1 MEVICSF
8 SKKGPSGHHHMGM
21 GQNPI
26 PLVNIKIAGKWM
38 FIRLKMVC
46 IGIDPYPYL
55 LFVLA
60 LLSSRLLPL
69 AFFRAILSTSSLILK
84 YIISFIYILDR
95 VQLVLA
101 KISLSQQNM
110 AVEKIT
116 LCKYI
121 RDFGFRASR

>member
-1 MEVICSF
+1 
-8 SKKGPSGHHHMGM
+8 
-21 GQNPI
+21 
-26 PLVNIKIAGKWM
+26 
-38 FIRLKMVC
+38 MVC

-60 LLSSRLLPL
+60 LLSSLLPL

>member
-1 MEVICSF
+1 M
-8 SKKGPSGHHHMGM
+8 
-21 GQNPI
+21 
-26 PLVNIKIAGKWM
+26 
-38 FIRLKMVC
+38 C
-46 IGIDPYPYL
+46 IY
-55 LFVLA
+55 
-60 LLSSRLLPL
+60 
-69 AFFRAILSTSSLILK
+69 
-84 YIISFIYILDR
+84 IYILDR